1 MLELIGIFTLV
12 LQKSE
17 VDAVNSANSLL
28 KNLNFVSW
36 NHGLWVYT
44 HLWPIYKEIF
54 LKAMLEI
61 LLKVCLR

>member
-1 MLELIGIFTLV
+1 MLELIGIFTLA

-17 VDAVNSANSLL
+17 VDAGNSANSLL
-28 KNLNFVSW
+28 KNLNFVSR
-36 NHGLWVYT
+36 NHSLWVYT

-54 LKAMLEI
+54 LKAMLEV